1 MPLFKPVRVP
11 LAMMPTR
18 RRVWSD
24 KRGKRNDSNVTK
36 GEGSTSPKEGNC
48 TSKLSLDGGDSDPG
62 SHNGTHSTGQVSEQE
77 VAVDITENDDD
88 LPVATN
94 RLSLQRSIESRP
106 AAKDLYYGISTH
118 EEEDEDVASSVAS
131 CEVPTPWNTLTEV
144 RLIL

>member
-1 MPLFKPVRVP
+1 M
-11 LAMMPTR
+11 
-18 RRVWSD
+18 
-24 KRGKRNDSNVTK
+24 TK
-36 GEGSTSPKEGNC
+36 GEGPTSPEEGNC
-48 TSKLSLDGGDSDPG
+48 VTKFSLDCGDSDQG
-62 SHNGTHSTGQVSEQE
+62 SHSGTDSTGQVSEQE

-94 RLSLQRSIESRP
+94 RLSLSIESRP
-106 AAKDLYYGISTH
+106 AAKDLYYGISTN